1 MLRLFHF
8 MHYVNN
14 KICYCSMETIIL
26 IVFLSHVDFMFY
38 FVYHSRVLHSFKI
51 VLLLLIFY
59 IRYDLLLVLS
69 LMSNSIH
76 PTSCMK
82 IFCKL
87 EYPKLEQKGNWIF
100 KIQSLKEF
108 SVTQLLFDLHK
119 SRIRPYEEFL
129 YNFWY
134 SIKYFVLM
142 LE

>member
-1 MLRLFHF
+1 MPAKKRNNMFFLYWRFSRYCQHYTLHENIIVNESWYGYILRVFKIVLRLFHF

-59 IRYDLLLVLS
+59 IRYDLLLLLS

-76 PTSCMK
+76 STSCMK

-87 EYPKLEQKGNWIF
+87 E
-100 KIQSLKEF
+100 
-108 SVTQLLFDLHK
+108 
-119 SRIRPYEEFL
+119 
-129 YNFWY
+129 
-134 SIKYFVLM
+134 
-142 LE
+142 